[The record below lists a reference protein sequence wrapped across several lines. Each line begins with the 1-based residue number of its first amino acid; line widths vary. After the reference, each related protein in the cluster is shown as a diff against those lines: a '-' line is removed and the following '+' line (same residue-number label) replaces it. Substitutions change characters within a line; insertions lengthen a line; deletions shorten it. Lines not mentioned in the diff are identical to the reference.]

1 MPQILDS
8 DNLNVKIDIKSYPSN
23 ATMMYWDLWHAACR
37 KDFAKSS
44 KRQEIR
50 DNLFKLSITT
60 EPEFNGTPYSLKYQS
75 LNYSESLA
83 NLVKIDAFK
92 GKKPFD
98 TAFVYCN
105 ADSPTVY
112 WKNQKAMIGISDLA
126 DVLNS
131 EISDKGLITLS
142 ETLWNGACKSVST
155 NTTGQRYIQQEVSS
169 SETSEPEATVR
180 EPEAISKPRTMKR
193 PENAEKAISEAY
205 ETYMLTKLFCE
216 YHYAGERKLAP
227 LKAKLKQLDA
237 VAKAQ
242 KIDIEKLWQSATKSF
257 QNSANYQL
265 MNAYKSVP
273 VDAESR
279 LKFSNG
285 CEQMTRMISAGI
297 DGYLAESS
305 GGKKTG
311 MDKDF

>member
-1 MPQILDS
+1 
-8 DNLNVKIDIKSYPSN
+8 
-23 ATMMYWDLWHAACR
+23 
-37 KDFAKSS
+37 
-44 KRQEIR
+44 
-50 DNLFKLSITT
+50 
-60 EPEFNGTPYSLKYQS
+60 
-75 LNYSESLA
+75 
-83 NLVKIDAFK
+83 
-92 GKKPFD
+92 
-98 TAFVYCN
+98 
-105 ADSPTVY
+105 
-112 WKNQKAMIGISDLA
+112 
-126 DVLNS
+126 
-131 EISDKGLITLS
+131 
-142 ETLWNGACKSVST
+142 
-155 NTTGQRYIQQEVSS
+155 
-169 SETSEPEATVR
+169 
-180 EPEAISKPRTMKR
+180 
-193 PENAEKAISEAY
+193 
-205 ETYMLTKLFCE
+205 
-216 YHYAGERKLAP
+216 
-227 LKAKLKQLDA
+227 LDA